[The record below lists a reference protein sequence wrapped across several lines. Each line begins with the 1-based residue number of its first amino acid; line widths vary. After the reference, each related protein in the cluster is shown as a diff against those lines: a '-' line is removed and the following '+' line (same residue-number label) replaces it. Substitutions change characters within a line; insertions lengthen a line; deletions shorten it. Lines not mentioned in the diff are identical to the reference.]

1 MSDDRAPGGS
11 GSRPPGTIKVGS
23 VAGSDVLVTSSWFL
37 IAGLIAVITAPAVE
51 QAEPGLG
58 ALKYVG
64 GLALAVLLYLSVLLH
79 EASHALMAKRY
90 GLEVS
95 SITLQFFGGLTA
107 IEGEPESPRQEFWVS
122 VVGPLSSLAIG
133 VVALGLSLVAP
144 GGLIGLAV
152 VSLAW
157 ANLLVGVL
165 NLVPGLPLDGG
176 RVLKAV
182 VWGVTGDTHRGTIIA
197 AWVGR
202 VVAVAAI
209 GWPLLMARIFDTSP
223 SGFDFIFAGVIA
235 MFLWSGASAALAN
248 ARLRARLPHLVAREL
263 ARRTLT
269 VPGDLP
275 LAEAVRR
282 AQEVH
287 AGGIVTV
294 NLGGDPVGVVNEQ
307 ALLSVPVE
315 RRAWVP
321 TSSVART
328 LEAGLSLPVAIG
340 GEDLIRAISARPA
353 GEYLLLDT
361 DGSIFGVLATADV
374 DAAFRAHA

>member
-1 MSDDRAPGGS
+1 MSDDRAPGGRVP
-11 GSRPPGTIKVGS
+11 RPPGTIKVGS

-152 VSLAW
+152 LSLAW

-176 RVLKAV
+176 RVLKAL
-182 VWGVTGDTHRGTIIA
+182 VWRVTGDTHRGTIIA

-209 GWPLLMARIFDTSP
+209 GWPLLMAWLFDTSP
-223 SGFDFIFAGVIA
+223 SGFDFVFAGVIA
-235 MFLWSGASAALAN
+235 MFLWSGASAALQN

-353 GEYLLLDT
+353 AEYLLLDT